1 MAANPI
7 PNFDDVPGAALPDAA
22 TATQVLV
29 VPTQEIIWQNHTL
42 FAINITVEPVNG
54 AYPFSVNS
62 FPVPGMRNQTV
73 GTYTSVVLAGTPP
86 NQYTF
91 TRTGAAPMGN
101 GKVVV
106 SGNEPA

>member
-1 MAANPI
+1 MAAHPI
-7 PNFDDVPGAALPDAA
+7 PPFDDVPGAALPDAA

-42 FAINITVEPVNG
+42 FAINITVEAVNG

-73 GTYTSVVLAGTPP
+73 GTYTSVVLAATPP

-91 TRTGAAPMGN
+91 TRTGATPMGN

-106 SGNEPA
+106 SGEKP

>member
-7 PNFDDVPGAALPDAA
+7 PDLDGIPGAALPNAA

-29 VPTQEIIWQNHTL
+29 VPGQEIVWQNHTL

-54 AYPFSVNS
+54 TYPFSVNS
-62 FPVPGMRNQTV
+62 FSVPGMRNQTV
-73 GTYTSVVLAGTPP
+73 GTYTSVVLSGTTP

-106 SGNEPA
+106 SGNEP